1 VEAGLTL
8 SLPLVPLA
16 PLHPPEAEQELALEE
31 DQERVELPPAF
42 ILEGLADMETV
53 GAVYVQPWFT
63 LAFGL

>member
-1 VEAGLTL
+1 
-8 SLPLVPLA
+8 LA

-63 LAFGL
+63 FALGL